1 MDRVYNYI
9 GLMYKA
15 NKIKI
20 GFKAFKNLS
29 KGGRVFLVVYTSDA
43 SNKIKKYIERWSLYN
58 NVPCIEFGTKY
69 FLSKFLGKHKDVAVI
84 SIIDYGISVK
94 LKKLIEQSGGEI
106 IGENKGL

>member
-1 MDRVYNYI
+1 MMDRVYNYI

-43 SNKIKKYIERWSLYN
+43 SNKIKIY
-58 NVPCIEFGTKY
+58 
-69 FLSKFLGKHKDVAVI
+69 
-84 SIIDYGISVK
+84 
-94 LKKLIEQSGGEI
+94 
-106 IGENKGL
+106 

>member
-1 MDRVYNYI
+1 MMDRVYNYI

-43 SNKIKKYIERWSLYN
+43 SNKIKNILNVGVYIIMSRALN
-58 NVPCIEFGTKY
+58 LA
-69 FLSKFLGKHKDVAVI
+69 LSIF
-84 SIIDYGISVK
+84 
-94 LKKLIEQSGGEI
+94 
-106 IGENKGL
+106 